1 MHTNQFK
8 TLAKKLIK
16 VTTRPSW
23 ASTMNL
29 LLVSIGVR
37 DAYYNDDDIPF
48 TTFSCAYQKAF
59 LELMTFTSVR
69 IQFETSGRW
78 LLYSS
83 KVVLPPAIS
92 DATLGKLL
100 NFPCSPKG
108 MDITKSTSKKVG
120 VEFRIDIGAHQVLV
134 TQFFCFKS
142 EIPKISRWFQAMREG
157 LTYLKSIDLFQTF
170 QPLLVIETYE
180 MKGKGQLESV
190 EIQNFKMNL

>member
-1 MHTNQFK
+1 MPTNQFK
-8 TLAKKLIK
+8 TLAKKLIQ

-59 LELMTFTSVR
+59 LELMTFASVR
-69 IQFETSGRW
+69 INFETSGRW
-78 LLYSS
+78 LLYTS
-83 KVVLPPAIS
+83 KVNLPAITS

-100 NFPCSPKG
+100 KFPCSPKA
-108 MDITKSTSKKVG
+108 MDIAKETSKKVG
-120 VEFRIDIGAHQVLV
+120 VEFRIDTGAQEVLV

-142 EIPKISRWFQAMREG
+142 ELPKISRWFQAMREG
-157 LTYLKSIDLFQTF
+157 LAYLKSLGLFRTF

-180 MKGKGQLESV
+180 KKGKGNLESIGV
-190 EIQNFKMNL
+190 QKFMMDL